1 MNGKKLSIVI
11 LFACITCRYVYSDRL
26 YYYGM
31 DNQIPITVVS
41 NKTAL
46 YNEGGTNENLK
57 DFLSHYP
64 LTVSWIHND
73 LCIIEN
79 IDSKILKQT
88 FSDINSKVS
97 SLPVYI
103 IDEKIEAVL
112 FPEIVIKSKNVN
124 YDMSKIVGQ
133 YNMTLKKDGEIYQVY
148 SLPAGSDPITIAN
161 EIYQTGNFYF
171 AYPHFFMHA
180 QSFSYIPNDPY
191 FSYQITCHN
200 TGQVFNDGHSGSY
213 DADIDAPEAWEIT
226 KGSPDVVV
234 AVFDE
239 GVTSNH
245 PDLPNSRQIR
255 LNGSNFGYGNPNDP
269 SPQNN
274 ENHGN
279 ACAGVIAASMD
290 NNEGIAGIAP
300 NCKIM
305 PLRWDYNTDPT
316 GMADGIKFAVD
327 NGANIISCS
336 WGYAADSPTLI
347 PAIVLAIEYAI
358 ENNVVVVF
366 AASNSAFHSANNDGY
381 VSFPASAN
389 IDNLITVG
397 ASDRYDKIAEYSP
410 SSSLIDVVAPSHR
423 AYSHQIEGET
433 FEMWSLDIPGD
444 NGYNPAPYELTD
456 NVINYG
462 DLLPNFGLNH
472 LSYTGRFGGT
482 SHACPVVAGVVALML
497 SINPN
502 LSPNEVFSILKN
514 TSDKVGGY
522 SYINGKSND
531 FGYGRVNAYAAVV
544 EALPK
549 IQGSDYI
556 CIDDTINFSLLDIP
570 EDVVSYSWTTTTGLV
585 FLGTL
590 DIVQGQGSSSIRVV
604 PKKRGMI
611 PAYPRIGNIPSIDP
625 VIDNNMYVSVTITM
639 SDSTTYTIKKKL
651 HGASGATPIIEES
664 STERPWCSGETRYFA
679 ITNNTDAPV
688 DSLHWEIVDVVFKP
702 TGNDTIITRGIG
714 DGIYYTPYVQPTYLG
729 TVKITATNTFETCG
743 EEQSTTLTI
752 GTYNPSLSLVAT
764 NDGNVLNISI
774 VENNEEQLALLQL
787 DERSSYILE
796 IWHSIEGCVH
806 TQSMLSN
813 NEQINIIGFQ
823 QGTYILLL
831 KENGNIIAQTKV
843 IIN

>member
-226 KGSPDVVV
+226 KGSPTVVV

-305 PLRWDYNTDPT
+305 PLRWDYNTGPT
-316 GMADGIKFAVD
+316 GMADGINFAVD

-336 WGYAADSPTLI
+336 WGYNADSPTLI
-347 PAIVLAIEYAI
+347 PAIVSAIEYAI

-366 AASNSAFHSANNDGY
+366 AASNSAFHSDNYDGY

-456 NVINYG
+456 DVINYG
-462 DLLPNFGLNH
+462 DLLPNFGINH

-497 SINPN
+497 SVNPS
-502 LSPNEVFSILKN
+502 LSPNEVFSILTN

-522 SYINGKSND
+522 SYINGKNNE
-531 FGYGRVNAYAAVV
+531 FGYGRVNAYEAVLAA
-544 EALPK
+544 K
-549 IQGSDYI
+549 TKYIQNHTYQSGS
-556 CIDDTINFSLLDIP
+556 
-570 EDVVSYSWTTTTGLV
+570 V
-585 FLGTL
+585 
-590 DIVQGQGSSSIRVV
+590 
-604 PKKRGMI
+604 
-611 PAYPRIGNIPSIDP
+611 
-625 VIDNNMYVSVTITM
+625 
-639 SDSTTYTIKKKL
+639 
-651 HGASGATPIIEES
+651 
-664 STERPWCSGETRYFA
+664 
-679 ITNNTDAPV
+679 
-688 DSLHWEIVDVVFKP
+688 
-702 TGNDTIITRGIG
+702 
-714 DGIYYTPYVQPTYLG
+714 
-729 TVKITATNTFETCG
+729 
-743 EEQSTTLTI
+743 
-752 GTYNPSLSLVAT
+752 
-764 NDGNVLNISI
+764 I
-774 VENNEEQLALLQL
+774 VENYPEIIAGYAVTDNKPYGNVILEAGSDVTYSATEQVVLKPGFHAKAGSNLHIKIEVSTTNVASAPQRVAPTTPSDDTNSTDEIVNNIGLENAENKVIVSTSIYTISGQL
-787 DERSSYILE
+787 IQTISGGQHDAAHLPNGMYILQ
-796 IWHSIEGCVH
+796 HRMSDG
-806 TQSMLSN
+806 SMRS
-813 NEQINIIGFQ
+813 E
-823 QGTYILLL
+823 
-831 KENGNIIAQTKV
+831 KIA
-843 IIN
+843 N

>member
-124 YDMSKIVGQ
+124 YNMSKIVGQ

-226 KGSPDVVV
+226 KGSPDIVV

-255 LNGSNFGYGNPNDP
+255 LNGSNFGYGDPNDP
-269 SPQNN
+269 SPQDNG
-274 ENHGN
+274 NHGN
-279 ACAGVIAASMD
+279 SCAGVIAASMD

-305 PLRWDYNTDPT
+305 PLRWDYYTDDI

-336 WGYAADSPTLI
+336 WGYNADSPTLI
-347 PAIVLAIEYAI
+347 PAIVSAIEYAI

-366 AASNSAFHSANNDGY
+366 AASNSAFHSDNYDGY
-381 VSFPASAN
+381 VSFPASAKV
-389 IDNLITVG
+389 DNLITVG

-456 NVINYG
+456 DIINYG
-462 DLLPNFGLNH
+462 DLLPNFGINH

-497 SINPN
+497 SVNPS
-502 LSPNEVFSILKN
+502 LSPNEVFSILTN

-522 SYINGKSND
+522 SYINGKNNE
-531 FGYGRVNAYAAVV
+531 FGYGRVNAYEAVLAA
-544 EALPK
+544 K
-549 IQGSDYI
+549 TKYIQNHTYQSGS
-556 CIDDTINFSLLDIP
+556 
-570 EDVVSYSWTTTTGLV
+570 V
-585 FLGTL
+585 
-590 DIVQGQGSSSIRVV
+590 
-604 PKKRGMI
+604 
-611 PAYPRIGNIPSIDP
+611 
-625 VIDNNMYVSVTITM
+625 
-639 SDSTTYTIKKKL
+639 
-651 HGASGATPIIEES
+651 
-664 STERPWCSGETRYFA
+664 
-679 ITNNTDAPV
+679 
-688 DSLHWEIVDVVFKP
+688 
-702 TGNDTIITRGIG
+702 
-714 DGIYYTPYVQPTYLG
+714 
-729 TVKITATNTFETCG
+729 
-743 EEQSTTLTI
+743 
-752 GTYNPSLSLVAT
+752 
-764 NDGNVLNISI
+764 I
-774 VENNEEQLALLQL
+774 VENYPEIIAGYAVTDNKPYGNVILEAGSDVTYSATEQVVLKPGFHAKAGSNLHIKIEVSTTNVASAPQRVAPTTPSDDTNSTDEIVNNIGLENAENKVIVSTSIYTISGQL
-787 DERSSYILE
+787 IQTISGGQHDAAHLPNGMYILQHRMSDGSVRSE
-796 IWHSIEGCVH
+796 KIA
-806 TQSMLSN
+806 N
-813 NEQINIIGFQ
+813 N
-823 QGTYILLL
+823 
-831 KENGNIIAQTKV
+831 K
-843 IIN
+843 